1 MHFLSSIASGSCSQP
16 LLVVC
21 LFILA
26 SAIGIRA
33 DDAGT
38 CAVGNEVQGA
48 CVVTGEVERYEAIC
62 RQSFDEIQELEQLM
76 QSGEVAFLPRAWA
89 WIEAAGKC
97 LYAIQKKG
105 LSAPASS
112 SAATLQR
119 HITDVLRT
127 VLSADKILLSPP
139 AGACKKLVWKKK
151 NLVKVF
157 RATING
163 GVHPELKLKVFTR
176 HKHAA

>member
-1 MHFLSSIASGSCSQP
+1 MYFLSSIAIRSCSQP
-16 LLVVC
+16 FLVAC

-26 SAIGIRA
+26 STLGIRA
-33 DDAGT
+33 NDAGT

-48 CVVTGEVERYEAIC
+48 CAVTREGQRYEAIC
-62 RQSFDEIQELEQLM
+62 RQSFDEIHELEQLV

-97 LYAIQKKG
+97 LYAIEKKG
-105 LSAPASS
+105 LPAPAPS

-139 AGACKKLVWKKK
+139 PGACKKLVWKKK
-151 NLVKVF
+151 NLVKIF

-163 GVHPELKLKVFTR
+163 GVHPELKLKVLTR